1 MENKPFKG
9 VCQCMKLKIVWP
21 SLVVILFSAMEAPAD
36 TAKLGPEMIL
46 NGGME
51 AGNPPEK
58 WKTVND
64 VTLSADVN
72 PGSGEHCLKIIQSGK
87 KAGLARQDVST
98 VPGKKYEL
106 TLKYKCQ
113 PDSTARIEGWDHK
126 NGRNLFAE
134 HKTEGVW
141 TVYKYVVTIPSGCE
155 SVGILLYAFG
165 SGSVVWYDD
174 VSFKA
179 IEE

>member
-1 MENKPFKG
+1 
-9 VCQCMKLKIVWP
+9 MKNTVKIVWP

-126 NGRNLFAE
+126 NGRNLF
-134 HKTEGVW
+134 
-141 TVYKYVVTIPSGCE
+141 VVINSPWIKPTKKSLTCISH
-155 SVGILLYAFG
+155 SMRT
-165 SGSVVWYDD
+165 DR
-174 VSFKA
+174 
-179 IEE
+179 